1 MMKNILNK
9 IWKSSSKEKV
19 NGHWYVKLSD
29 VCELLDNAKFI
40 EPQKTEKKLTEEDLA
55 AHMVNKGWIFERNPE
70 TGEIW
75 KRKVGDYNNRK
86 KVN

>member
-1 MMKNILNK
+1 MIKNILNK
-9 IWKSSSKEKV
+9 LWRSNKEKV

-40 EPQKTEKKLTEEDLA
+40 EPKKTEKKLTENDLA
-55 AHMVNKGWIFERNPE
+55 SHMVNKGWIFERNPD

-75 KRKVGDYNNRK
+75 RREKGNYDN
-86 KVN
+86 

>member
-1 MMKNILNK
+1 MIKNILNK
-9 IWKSSSKEKV
+9 LWRSNKEKV

-40 EPQKTEKKLTEEDLA
+40 EPKKTEKKLTENDLA
-55 AHMVNKGWIFERNPE
+55 SHMVNKGWIFERNPD

-75 KRKVGDYNNRK
+75 RREKGNYDNREKVS
-86 KVN
+86 

>member
-1 MMKNILNK
+1 MIKNILNK
-9 IWKSSSKEKV
+9 LWRSNKEKV

-40 EPQKTEKKLTEEDLA
+40 EPKKTEKKLTENDLA
-55 AHMVNKGWIFERNPE
+55 SHMVNKGWIFERNPD

-75 KRKVGDYNNRK
+75 RREKGNYDNREK
-86 KVN
+86 IS

>member
-1 MMKNILNK
+1 MIKNILNK
-9 IWKSSSKEKV
+9 LWRSNKEKV

-40 EPQKTEKKLTEEDLA
+40 EPKKTEKKLTENDLA
-55 AHMVNKGWIFERNPE
+55 AHMVNKGWIFERNPD

-75 KRKVGDYNNRK
+75 RREKGNYDNREK
-86 KVN
+86 IS